1 MTDSTSRASVER
13 TTTTLRERRRRTPV
27 PPANPPTLPT
37 GRMRASRPAVSASR
51 PIPTVARPLPSGPAR
66 PAARVSPPADPPQ
79 QARPAVATT
88 AWPTAVGSSAPPVSA
103 APAPAAAPSAT
114 PAPSAPPGQSAPAA
128 PADRTSIPQPPVRP
142 TAPPARP
149 STPAYP
155 PGPGRPAPAGRAAP
169 GAGPGAPPV
178 ISVRNLVKSYGDVR
192 AVDGVSFDVAGGST
206 FAFLGTNGAGKST
219 TISCI
224 TTLKSVS
231 SGSIHVAG
239 LEVGKQDLDIRRAI
253 GVVFQESLLDP
264 VLSVRENLALRATFY
279 GIDARTTKE
288 RIAGLSSLLGL
299 EEFLTRRYKALSGGQ
314 KRRADIARALIHQP
328 RILFLDEPTTG
339 LDPDS
344 RDRVWSTILDL
355 QKRLRLTVFLTT
367 HYMEEAERA
376 DRIAII
382 DHGRIVTAGT
392 PTELRSAHAKDELRV
407 TLRDPRRFDQRF
419 GPRAR
424 SNGSERRIAV
434 ESSDEARALLR
445 DFDAEIVDFEFRHG
459 TMDDVFLAITRGGA
473 R

>member
-1 MTDSTSRASVER
+1 MSATTPRGPVER
-13 TTTTLRERRRRTPV
+13 TPTTLRERRRRTPV
-27 PPANPPTLPT
+27 QQVDPNVSQPIRT
-37 GRMRASRPAVSASR
+37 RASRPSLPA
-51 PIPTVARPLPSGPAR
+51 ARPALPAARPATPAAR
-66 PAARVSPPADPPQ
+66 PAAPAAPA
-79 QARPAVATT
+79 ARPAVQ
-88 AWPTAVGSSAPPVSA
+88 APPAARPPAPVPLP
-103 APAPAAAPSAT
+103 APAPAAP
-114 PAPSAPPGQSAPAA
+114 PAPVRGPA
-128 PADRTSIPQPPVRP
+128 
-142 TAPPARP
+142 
-149 STPAYP
+149 
-155 PGPGRPAPAGRAAP
+155 PGPAG
-169 GAGPGAPPV
+169 PPV

-224 TTLKSVS
+224 TTLKSTT
-231 SGSIHVAG
+231 SGTIHVAG
-239 LEVGKQDLDIRRAI
+239 MEVGAQDLDIRRSI

-264 VLSVRENLALRATFY
+264 ALSVRENLALRATFY
-279 GIDARTTKE
+279 GVDRNTAKE
-288 RIAGLSSLLGL
+288 RIAGLSSLLDL
-299 EEFLTRRYKALSGGQ
+299 EEFLGRRYKTLSGGQ

-382 DHGRIVTAGT
+382 DHGRIVTSGT
-392 PTELRSAHAKDELRV
+392 PTELRAAHAKDELRV
-407 TLRDPRRFDQRF
+407 TLRDPRRFDERF
-419 GPRAR
+419 GSRAAR
-424 SNGSERRIAV
+424 AGAERRIV
-434 ESSDEARALLR
+434 VKSSREAMALLR
-445 DFDAEIVDFEFRHG
+445 EFDADIADFEFRHG
-459 TMDDVFLAITRGGA
+459 TMDDVFLNITRGGG

>member
-1 MTDSTSRASVER
+1 M
-13 TTTTLRERRRRTPV
+13 
-27 PPANPPTLPT
+27 
-37 GRMRASRPAVSASR
+37 
-51 PIPTVARPLPSGPAR
+51 
-66 PAARVSPPADPPQ
+66 
-79 QARPAVATT
+79 
-88 AWPTAVGSSAPPVSA
+88 
-103 APAPAAAPSAT
+103 
-114 PAPSAPPGQSAPAA
+114 
-128 PADRTSIPQPPVRP
+128 
-142 TAPPARP
+142 
-149 STPAYP
+149 
-155 PGPGRPAPAGRAAP
+155 
-169 GAGPGAPPV
+169 
-178 ISVRNLVKSYGDVR
+178 RNLVKSYGDVR

-224 TTLKSVS
+224 TTLKSIT
-231 SGSIHVAG
+231 SGEIHVAG
-239 LEVGKQDLDIRRAI
+239 MQVGKQDLEIRRAI

-264 VLSVRENLALRATFY
+264 ALTVRENLALRATFY
-279 GIDARTTKE
+279 GIDAKTAGE

-355 QKRLRLTVFLTT
+355 QQRLRLTVFLTT

-392 PTELRSAHAKDELRV
+392 PTELRSTHARDELRV
-407 TLRDPRRFDQRF
+407 TLRDPRRFDEAV
-419 GPRAR
+419 GPRAQR
-424 SNGSERRIAV
+424 AGNERRVPV
-434 ESSDEARALLR
+434 ESSREAMALLR
-445 DFDAEIVDFEFRHG
+445 DFDADIADFEFRHG

>member
-1 MTDSTSRASVER
+1 MSATSPRGPVER
-13 TTTTLRERRRRTPV
+13 TTTTLRERRRRTPA
-27 PPANPPTLPT
+27 PPGTPATFPVRT
-37 GRMRASRPAVSASR
+37 RASRPSVTASR
-51 PIPTVARPLPSGPAR
+51 PLPVARPAL
-66 PAARVSPPADPPQ
+66 PAARAALPAAPPKPVPQATAAPAAPAGRPSAPSAPAAHPVSPPAAQP
-79 QARPAVATT
+79 
-88 AWPTAVGSSAPPVSA
+88 
-103 APAPAAAPSAT
+103 
-114 PAPSAPPGQSAPAA
+114 APAA
-128 PADRTSIPQPPVRP
+128 PADR
-142 TAPPARP
+142 PPAAQAARRP
-149 STPAYP
+149 SGPHGGPPAAVP
-155 PGPGRPAPAGRAAP
+155 PPLPARPAPAGPPVAA
-169 GAGPGAPPV
+169 AGPGAPPV
-178 ISVRNLVKSYGDVR
+178 ISVRNLVKTYGDVR

-231 SGSIHVAG
+231 SGTIHVAG
-239 LEVGKQDLDIRRAI
+239 LEVGRQDLDIRRAI

-264 VLSVRENLALRATFY
+264 VLSVQENLALRATFY
-279 GIDARTTKE
+279 GIDAKTAKE

-299 EEFLTRRYKALSGGQ
+299 EEFLARRYKALSGGQ

-424 SNGSERRIAV
+424 RNGTERRITV
-434 ESSDEARALLR
+434 ESSGEARAVLR
-445 DFDAEIVDFEFRHG
+445 DFDTDITDFEFRHG

>member
-1 MTDSTSRASVER
+1 M
-13 TTTTLRERRRRTPV
+13 
-27 PPANPPTLPT
+27 PPAPP
-37 GRMRASRPAVSASR
+37 
-51 PIPTVARPLPSGPAR
+51 PL
-66 PAARVSPPADPPQ
+66 
-79 QARPAVATT
+79 
-88 AWPTAVGSSAPPVSA
+88 
-103 APAPAAAPSAT
+103 
-114 PAPSAPPGQSAPAA
+114 
-128 PADRTSIPQPPVRP
+128 
-142 TAPPARP
+142 
-149 STPAYP
+149 
-155 PGPGRPAPAGRAAP
+155 PGRPAPGGLPAPAAGAA
-169 GAGPGAPPV
+169 GPPV

-224 TTLKSVS
+224 TTLKSLT

-239 LEVGKQDLDIRRAI
+239 MEVGKQDLDIRRAI

-279 GIDARTTKE
+279 GIDAKTAKE
-288 RIAGLSSLLGL
+288 RIAALSALLGL
-299 EEFLTRRYKALSGGQ
+299 EEFLARPYKALSGGQ

-392 PTELRSAHAKDELRV
+392 PTELRSTHAKDELRV
-407 TLRDPRRFDQRF
+407 TLRNPRRFDETF
-419 GPRAR
+419 GPRAQR
-424 SNGSERRIAV
+424 LGDERRIAV
-434 ESSDEARALLR
+434 ESSREAMAVLR
-445 DFDAEIVDFEFRHG
+445 DFDADIADFEFRHG

>member
-1 MTDSTSRASVER
+1 M
-13 TTTTLRERRRRTPV
+13 
-27 PPANPPTLPT
+27 
-37 GRMRASRPAVSASR
+37 
-51 PIPTVARPLPSGPAR
+51 
-66 PAARVSPPADPPQ
+66 
-79 QARPAVATT
+79 
-88 AWPTAVGSSAPPVSA
+88 
-103 APAPAAAPSAT
+103 
-114 PAPSAPPGQSAPAA
+114 
-128 PADRTSIPQPPVRP
+128 
-142 TAPPARP
+142 
-149 STPAYP
+149 
-155 PGPGRPAPAGRAAP
+155 
-169 GAGPGAPPV
+169 
-178 ISVRNLVKSYGDVR
+178 R
-192 AVDGVSFDVAGGST
+192 AVDGVSFDVAAGST

-231 SGSIHVAG
+231 SGTIHVAG

-264 VLSVRENLALRATFY
+264 ALSVRENLALRATFY
-279 GIDARTTKE
+279 GIDGAAAKE
-288 RIAGLSSLLGL
+288 RIAALSSLLGL

-344 RDRVWSTILDL
+344 RDRVWTTILDL

-376 DRIAII
+376 DRVAII

-392 PTELRSAHAKDELRV
+392 PTELRSAHARDELRV
-407 TLRDPRRFDQRF
+407 TLRDPRRFDEAV

-424 SNGSERRIAV
+424 RAGNERRIPV
-434 ESSDEARALLR
+434 ESSREAMALLR
-445 DFDAEIVDFEFRHG
+445 DFDTDIADFEFRHG

>member
-1 MTDSTSRASVER
+1 MP
-13 TTTTLRERRRRTPV
+13 RR
-27 PPANPPTLPT
+27 
-37 GRMRASRPAVSASR
+37 
-51 PIPTVARPLPSGPAR
+51 PSGP
-66 PAARVSPPADPPQ
+66 
-79 QARPAVATT
+79 
-88 AWPTAVGSSAPPVSA
+88 
-103 APAPAAAPSAT
+103 
-114 PAPSAPPGQSAPAA
+114 SAPAGH
-128 PADRTSIPQPPVRP
+128 
-142 TAPPARP
+142 PARA
-149 STPAYP
+149 TA
-155 PGPGRPAPAGRAAP
+155 
-169 GAGPGAPPV
+169 PGAPPA
-178 ISVRNLVKSYGDVR
+178 ISVRSLVKSYGDVR
-192 AVDGVSFDVAGGST
+192 AVDGVSFDVAAGST

-224 TTLKSVS
+224 TTLKSTT
-231 SGSIHVAG
+231 SGTIHVAG
-239 LEVGKQDLDIRRAI
+239 MQVGHQDLDVRRAI

-279 GIDARTTKE
+279 GIGAKPVKE

-299 EEFLTRRYKALSGGQ
+299 EEFLDRRYKALSGGQ

-392 PTELRSAHAKDELRV
+392 PTELRSAHARDELRV
-407 TLRDPRRFDQRF
+407 TLRNPRRFDETF

-424 SNGSERRIAV
+424 RNGAERRIAV
-434 ESSDEARALLR
+434 ESSREAMALLR
-445 DFDAEIVDFEFRHG
+445 DFDADIADFEFRHG
-459 TMDDVFLAITRGGA
+459 TMDDVFLAITRGGD

>member
-1 MTDSTSRASVER
+1 QVADGPQA
-13 TTTTLRERRRRTPV
+13 
-27 PPANPPTLPT
+27 PA
-37 GRMRASRPAVSASR
+37 
-51 PIPTVARPLPSGPAR
+51 GPQ
-66 PAARVSPPADPPQ
+66 PAA
-79 QARPAVATT
+79 
-88 AWPTAVGSSAPPVSA
+88 G
-103 APAPAAAPSAT
+103 PS
-114 PAPSAPPGQSAPAA
+114 APSAPT
-128 PADRTSIPQPPVRP
+128 DRTSTPQAPQRPPTPPARPVAPVLPPAPVRP
-142 TAPPARP
+142 TDLR
-149 STPAYP
+149 
-155 PGPGRPAPAGRAAP
+155 AP
-169 GAGPGAPPV
+169 GGGPGAPV

-192 AVDGVSFDVAGGST
+192 AVDDVSFDVVAGGT

-224 TTLKSVS
+224 TTLKSTT
-231 SGSIHVAG
+231 SGTIHVAG
-239 LEVGKQDLDIRRAI
+239 MEVGKQDLDIRRAI

-264 VLSVRENLALRATFY
+264 ALSVRENLALRATFY
-279 GIDARTTKE
+279 GIDATTAKD

-376 DRIAII
+376 DRVAII
-382 DHGRIVTAGT
+382 DHGRIVSTGT
-392 PTELRSAHAKDELRV
+392 PTELRSTYAKDELRV
-407 TLRDPRRFDQRF
+407 TLRDPRRFDEAVGARAQRA
-419 GPRAR
+419 GK
-424 SNGSERRIAV
+424 ERRIAV
-434 ESSDEARALLR
+434 ESSREAMALLR
-445 DFDAEIVDFEFRHG
+445 DFDADIADFEFRHG

>member
-1 MTDSTSRASVER
+1 MSGTSPRGPVER

-27 PPANPPTLPT
+27 PPGIPATLPVRT
-37 GRMRASRPAVSASR
+37 RASRPSVTASR
-51 PIPTVARPLPSGPAR
+51 PLPVSRPALPARSPAASAPSAR
-66 PAARVSPPADPPQ
+66 PAPSTRPAPPAPSDLS
-79 QARPAVATT
+79 A
-88 AWPTAVGSSAPPVSA
+88 PTAQA
-103 APAPAAAPSAT
+103 APAPAA
-114 PAPSAPPGQSAPAA
+114 PAA
-128 PADRTSIPQPPVRP
+128 PAERVPASQAAGR
-142 TAPPARP
+142 PPAL
-149 STPAYP
+149 PAAPHPATQNPVVP
-155 PGPGRPAPAGRAAP
+155 PPPPGRPAPAGLPKP
-169 GAGPGAPPV
+169 GPGPGAPPV

-224 TTLKSVS
+224 TTLKSLT

-264 VLSVRENLALRATFY
+264 VLSVQENLALRATFY
-279 GIDARTTKE
+279 GIDAKTAKE

-299 EEFLTRRYKALSGGQ
+299 QEFLTRRYKALSGGQ

-376 DRIAII
+376 DRVAII

-407 TLRDPRRFDQRF
+407 TLRDPRRFDEVV
-419 GPRAR
+419 GPRAQR
-424 SNGSERRIAV
+424 AGNERRVTV
-434 ESSDEARALLR
+434 ESSREAMALLR
-445 DFDAEIVDFEFRHG
+445 DFDHDIADFEFRHG
-459 TMDDVFLAITRGGA
+459 TMDDVFLAITRNGG

>member
-1 MTDSTSRASVER
+1 MA
-13 TTTTLRERRRRTPV
+13 PV
-27 PPANPPTLPT
+27 PP
-37 GRMRASRPAVSASR
+37 
-51 PIPTVARPLPSGPAR
+51 
-66 PAARVSPPADPPQ
+66 
-79 QARPAVATT
+79 
-88 AWPTAVGSSAPPVSA
+88 
-103 APAPAAAPSAT
+103 
-114 PAPSAPPGQSAPAA
+114 PG
-128 PADRTSIPQPPVRP
+128 
-142 TAPPARP
+142 ARP
-149 STPAYP
+149 SPSRALA
-155 PGPGRPAPAGRAAP
+155 PGPA
-169 GAGPGAPPV
+169 PV
-178 ISVRNLVKSYGDVR
+178 ISVRNLIKTYGDVR
-192 AVDGVSFDVAGGST
+192 AVDGVSFDVAAGST

-224 TTLKSVS
+224 TTLKSIT
-231 SGSIHVAG
+231 SGTVHVAG
-239 LEVGKQDLDIRRAI
+239 MQVGEQDLDIRRAI

-264 VLSVRENLALRATFY
+264 ALSVQENLALRATFY
-279 GIDARTTKE
+279 GIDGTAARE
-288 RIAGLSSLLGL
+288 RIAALSSLLGL
-299 EEFLTRRYKALSGGQ
+299 EEFLARRYKALSGGQ

-392 PTELRSAHAKDELRV
+392 PTELRSAHARDELRV
-407 TLRDPRRFDQRF
+407 TLRSPQRFDEIF

-424 SNGSERRIAV
+424 RIGNERRIPV
-434 ESSDEARALLR
+434 ESSREAMALLR
-445 DFDAEIVDFEFRHG
+445 DFDADIVDFEFRHG